1 MRQFTIGLLN
11 KTDGSAKLVN
21 GDTVVIASVVGPKET
36 TNDSTSAQVVVKW
49 SSEGDVRDETDAER
63 KRIIQKVIES
73 LIVKSAY
80 PRTVTRIGVTVLR
93 DNGSLLSTAINAVMM
108 ALVDSGI
115 MMNGLATASTC
126 AVLEDGESGRVPY
139 WTPYMLNEDD
149 VPANWVRKRLPRRIL
164 DWISTKT
171 PENGASRPTSN
182 TSSRQGRS
190 PVVAGL
196 GSTLASVQEMEKEE
210 ESGPGKD
217 TQTQAS

>member
-126 AVLEDGESGRVPY
+126 AVLEDGESGRVIPN
-139 WTPYMLNEDD
+139 P
-149 VPANWVRKRLPRRIL
+149 
-164 DWISTKT
+164 TKD
-171 PENGASRPTSN
+171 EEASS
-182 TSSRQGRS
+182 
-190 PVVAGL
+190 L
-196 GSTLASVQEMEKEE
+196 GSIFSVWHSTTFEVLSTISRGNCGTSTDQYMKVLEA
-210 ESGPGKD
+210 GR
-217 TQTQAS
+217 QASNEALAFLRLSYDNACKSMRRG